1 MNSMR
6 FFLFL
11 ISLFPLGLRAQHDLS
26 THFMRGAYQ
35 AMWSNP
41 ASVPDH
47 RVVISL
53 PGVYNHFWNSGFSWS
68 DAIRE
73 DPGGERILDIDGLI
87 VGLESENFIKERLD
101 VQTLGLAVQAG
112 NWAFSA
118 GHQARFHAYGY
129 YPKELAQLVWKG
141 NAQFIGQRV
150 SIGPELFARGY
161 QEFHLGIAVQPQESF
176 RLGARIKFLSGIGD
190 ASTSRSD
197 LYLYTSDDI
206 YQLTLGSD
214 FQFNATA
221 QMQYN
226 GLDDFTVDVD
236 AADFPVDQLFTKNN
250 GVALDLGVEFFLD
263 RLTLRASVLDL
274 GRITWKQDATN
285 LSLTGDFEFKGLDIF
300 RQLLDDTSNVAG
312 GVIDSLEAIY
322 DIRQSFVQYR
332 TALPMQT
339 FLSAS
344 LALNDSWDLHALAYG
359 EKVGSRFFP
368 AFAAGAQMRVGRF
381 MQWGIS
387 YVARYNQFDQ
397 VGANIGLQLGPIQA
411 VASTD
416 HLPGLVGWKKAHQA
430 NLRLGLNL
438 VFGLSEEVK
447 SRGPKRL
454 FIDERKFFKG

>member
-1 MNSMR
+1 MNPTR

-11 ISLFPLGLRAQHDLS
+11 TALFPSWLSAQHDLS
-26 THFMRGAYQ
+26 THFMRGVYQ

-41 ASVPDH
+41 AAVPDH

-73 DPGGERILDIDGLI
+73 DPGGQRTLDVDGL
-87 VGLESENFIKERLD
+87 VDALEGKNFIKERLD
-101 VQTLGLAVQAG
+101 VQTFGLAVQAG
-112 NWAFSA
+112 AWTFSA

-129 YPKELAQLVWKG
+129 YPKELAQLLWKG
-141 NAQFIGQRV
+141 NAQFIGQTV

-161 QEFHLGIAVQPQESF
+161 QEIHLGVAVRPRESF
-176 RLGARIKFLSGIGD
+176 RLGARVKLLSGIGD
-190 ASTSRSD
+190 ASTSRSGMA
-197 LYLYTSDDI
+197 LSTSDDI
-206 YQLTLGSD
+206 YQLTLNSD

-226 GLDDFTVDVD
+226 GFDDFSVDVD
-236 AADFPVDQLFTKNN
+236 AEDFAFDQLFTENN
-250 GVALDLGVEFFLD
+250 GIALDLGAEIFLD

-274 GRITWKQDATN
+274 GRITWKQDVSN
-285 LSLTGDFEFKGLDIF
+285 LSLTGDFEFKGLDVF
-300 RQLLDDTSNVAG
+300 RQLLDDTSNIAG

-322 DIRQSFVQYR
+322 DIRQSYAQYR
-332 TALPMQT
+332 TALPVQA

-344 LALNDSWDLHALAYG
+344 LALSESWDLHALAYG
-359 EKVGSRFFP
+359 ERLGSRFFP

-381 MQWGIS
+381 MQWGLS
-387 YVARYNQFDQ
+387 YVARYNQYDQ
-397 VGANIGLQLGPIQA
+397 MGANVALRLGPVQML
-411 VASTD
+411 ASTD

-438 VFGLSEEVK
+438 VFGPSEEAQN
-447 SRGPKRL
+447 RGARRL
-454 FIDERKFFKG
+454 IIDERKFF

>member
-1 MNSMR
+1 MV
-6 FFLFL
+6 FY
-11 ISLFPLGLRAQHDLS
+11 PAGLGAQHDLS
-26 THFMRGAYQ
+26 THFMSGVYQ

-41 ASVPDH
+41 ATVPDH

-73 DPGGERILDIDGLI
+73 DPGGQRTLDIDRLI
-87 VGLESENFIKERLD
+87 DGLESKNFIKERLD
-101 VQTLGLAVQAG
+101 IQTFGLAVQAG
-112 NWAFSA
+112 NWTFSA
-118 GHQARFHAYGY
+118 GHQARFHAYAY
-129 YPKELAQLVWKG
+129 YPKELAQLIWKG
-141 NAQFIGQRV
+141 NAQFIGQTV
-150 SIGPELFARGY
+150 SIGPELFTRGY
-161 QEFHLGIAVQPQESF
+161 QEFHLGLAVRPRESF
-176 RLGARIKFLSGIGD
+176 RLGARVKLLSGIGD

-197 LYLYTSDDI
+197 LALSTSDDI
-206 YQLTLGSD
+206 YQLTLSSD

-221 QMQYN
+221 PLQYN

-236 AADFPVDQLFTKNN
+236 AADFPFDQLFSKNN
-250 GVALDLGVEFFLD
+250 GIALDLGAEFFLD

-285 LSLTGDFEFKGLDIF
+285 LSLTGDFEFKGLDVF
-300 RQLLDDTSNVAG
+300 RQLLDDTSNIAG

-339 FLSAS
+339 FLSAT

-359 EKVGSRFFP
+359 ERLGSRFFP

-381 MQWGIS
+381 MQWGLS
-387 YVARYNQFDQ
+387 YVARYYQYDQ
-397 VGANIGLQLGPIQA
+397 MGANVSIRLGPIQA

-438 VFGLSEEVK
+438 VFGLSEAAQ

-454 FIDERKFFKG
+454 FIDERKFF